1 MAMSFD
7 TRLNRP
13 FWAEAA
19 NPDIGANTL
28 AGAHEADVA
37 VIGAGFTGL
46 RAAHELTRAG
56 TSVAVLDAG
65 TVAGGASGRTGG
77 QVNPMLP
84 FNTPDQLRALLG
96 DAFFDRLVPTALG
109 SADALF
115 DYIRAHQFDCD
126 ARQNGWLR
134 VCHSAGALRN
144 AKANAE
150 AWNRLGAG
158 MEIVGREDIF
168 ALSGTRAYHAG
179 IVTPR
184 GGAVQPMKLA
194 LAMAR
199 AVRQQGGRIYEH
211 SAVLGMDRQGARWI
225 LRGAQGQV
233 SAAQVIVATNGY
245 SGDLIPKLSRS
256 IIAATPIQ
264 MATDPLPEG
273 VIGQILPQGHTI
285 SDSRRVIMYAR
296 REPDNRMVYGSH
308 GSLSAA
314 NVPGGFK
321 ALHRDALRVFP
332 QLKDAHWTHGWG
344 GRVAVT
350 DDHLPHLHQP
360 QPGVLVGLGYNGRG
374 VAMSQVMGQALAAR
388 ALGRP
393 EGDIPLP
400 VTEIKPIFAHAIQ
413 TRGVGTAVWFL
424 RLLDY
429 LESR

>member
-1 MAMSFD
+1 MTMSFD
-7 TRLNRP
+7 THINRP
-13 FWAEAA
+13 FWALGAD
-19 NPDIGANTL
+19 PDVGADTL
-28 AGAHEADVA
+28 AGALEVDVA

-46 RAAHELTRAG
+46 RAAHELARAG

-65 TVAGGASGRTGG
+65 TVAGGASGRNGG

-84 FNTPDQLRALLG
+84 FNTPDQLRTLLG
-96 DAFFDRLVPTALG
+96 AAYFDTLVPTALN

-115 DYIRAHQFDCD
+115 DYIRTHQIDCD

-134 VCHSAGALRN
+134 ACHSAGALRN
-144 AKANAE
+144 ATANAE
-150 AWNRLGAG
+150 AWNQMGAG
-158 MEIVGREDIF
+158 MEIVSRDDIF
-168 ALSGTRAYHAG
+168 QISGTRAYHSG

-199 AVRQQGGRIYEH
+199 AVRAQGGRIYEH
-211 SAVLGMDRQGARWI
+211 SAVQSMDRQGDRWI

-245 SGDLIPKLSRS
+245 TGDLIPKLSKS
-256 IIAATPIQ
+256 IIVATPIQ
-264 MATDPLPEG
+264 MATDPLPEE

-308 GSLSAA
+308 GSLTAA

-321 ALHRDALRVFP
+321 ALQRDALRVFP
-332 QLKDAHWTHGWG
+332 QLKGARWTYGWG
-344 GRVAVT
+344 GRAVIT

-360 QPGVLVGLGYNGRG
+360 KPGVLVGLGYNGRG
-374 VAMSQVMGQALAAR
+374 VAMSQVMGQALAAK

-393 EGDIPLP
+393 EADIPVP
-400 VTEIKPIFAHAIQ
+400 VTQIKPIFAHAIQ

-424 RLLDY
+424 RLMDY